1 MPELRSKLAIATG
14 LSILLLSSCRPA
26 EPPAADPEPVSPPVV
41 DILVSDF
48 AFEAPSEL
56 ASGWTTFRMKNVGQQ
71 EHFGLLQKLPEGKR
85 IADYGADV
93 GAVFGSVWERYE
105 AGELDREGAG
115 AALGEELPQ
124 WFFNDIVQAGG
135 PALTEPGEVAQTTVR
150 LDPGIYVL
158 ECYVKT
164 PEGVWHTML
173 GMVHEITVTA
183 DASEASP
190 PDADLELTLSNYQ
203 IDISSEL
210 GAGTRTVAVHVVDTP
225 EGMMAHDI
233 NLFRLDEGTDLNEI
247 VEWMD
252 WMDLEGFRAPAPGYS
267 LGGVEHLRAGA
278 TGYMTV
284 DLEPG
289 RYAWVSEGY
298 GPQGVALE
306 FTVE

>member
-173 GMVHEITVTA
+173 GMVHEIIVT
-183 DASEASP
+183 DESNGASP
-190 PDADLELTLSNYQ
+190 PEADVELTLRSFEVAGAA
-203 IDISSEL
+203 DL
-210 GAGTRTVAVHVVDTP
+210 PAGTYTIAVNVADRP

-233 NLFRLDEGTDLNEI
+233 NLFRLDGGTTIGEI
-247 VEWMD
+247 VGWMD
-252 WMDLEGFRAPAPGYS
+252 WMALEGFRAPTPGYS
-267 LGGVEHLRAGA
+267 LGGVEHMLPGN

-284 DLEPG
+284 TLEPG

-298 GPQGVALE
+298 GAQGVAAE
-306 FTVE
+306 FLIE